1 MLISCTSSDISDN
14 PQKPWF
20 PLVTTA
26 ELRDHILG
34 ARSISYSWDH
44 QWVGLFSGPIQ
55 TPASY
60 CPHSLH
66 TLILAHCATKRDRAG
81 NSCWGRCHCPHCPS
95 FLKLLL
101 LHDILQSES
110 NFLILQMRKQPRGYL
125 IYSRS
130 YSSASCWTRT
140 KTLYRMLPLL
150 YFLSSKDCF
159 HYNRLWN
166 WNSLVVLIC

>member
-44 QWVGLFSGPIQ
+44 RWVGLFSGPIQ

-81 NSCWGRCHCPHCPS
+81 NSCWGRCHCPHCPCAYCA
-95 FLKLLL
+95 L
-101 LHDILQSES
+101 
-110 NFLILQMRKQPRGYL
+110 
-125 IYSRS
+125 RS
-130 YSSASCWTRT
+130 TPMAHASCASGLCSDATYLKGFMFRVRPSLNT
-140 KTLYRMLPLL
+140 SSNPDHGTPS
-150 YFLSSKDCF
+150 LSSTL
-159 HYNRLWN
+159 H
-166 WNSLVVLIC
+166 SLACLSCLPTHTL